1 MSHTQDNGRVE
12 QHDRGERWD
21 QSDDAACAHFE
32 REGVD
37 DRHIAERLGRTP
49 AAVRSRRYRKKKAR
63 G

>member
-37 DRHIAERLGRTP
+37 DRHIAERL
-49 AAVRSRRYRKKKAR
+49 
-63 G
+63 